1 MQSPVSFRNLKA
13 NEIEYQS
20 GADSS
25 AQSSISKSFEE
36 SEVN

>member
-13 NEIEYQS
+13 NESKFQR
-20 GADSS
+20 GLGSS